1 MSKKVFI
8 ISLIVLVI
16 VAIIGYSA
24 YFFMQNTQKNTPTE
38 ALNEIASCIQN
49 ANYSE
54 IYNLITEESKNKISE
69 EQFIERNKN
78 IYDGISMTDYKIE
91 INSETEQEDG
101 TYLVDYNVYI
111 NSSSV
116 DEINFNNTSKF
127 IKNKE
132 TKKYEL
138 EWSSNFIF
146 PSLDNTDKVRVKTI
160 EAQRG
165 EILDRNGE
173 LLAGL
178 GNISSVGFVP
188 EIMNEDSERD
198 IQKVSELLDISADS
212 IKKALNANWVKP
224 DSFVPIKKISRS
236 NEELKNQL
244 LEIKGVKIS
253 RVEGRVYP
261 LAEASSHL
269 IGYVQN
275 ITAEDIQ
282 KNPDKGYSSTGV
294 IGKAGL
300 EKQYEDRL
308 RGKDGKEIY
317 IETKD
322 GIIKGTLAERKA
334 QDGENIKLTID
345 ASLQEKLY
353 NELKDDKGFFVVMHP
368 KTGEL
373 LALVSTPS
381 YDNNQFIYGMGTQK
395 WKELSEDVR
404 KPMIARYTKTYCPGS
419 TFKPITAGIGLST
432 EKLTVDDTFSYSG
445 LSWQKGSTWGD
456 YNITTLTDYN
466 SPKNIKN
473 ALIHSDN
480 IFFAQAALKI
490 GADTFTKELKK
501 IGFGEVLNLNL
512 GLSTS
517 QISNSGEIKKE
528 VGLADSGYGQGE
540 LLVNPVHM
548 ASIYSAFVN
557 NGNMIKPYLEYKE
570 DKNPE
575 ILREEV
581 FTPES
586 ANIVKEDLIQVIE
599 DSEGT
604 ARDMKIEGVTLAGK
618 TGTAELKVSKDEEAN
633 TLGWFNL
640 ITVDENTDKQ
650 YIIISM
656 VEDAREL
663 GGSHYLIKK
672 IRNLF

>member
-1 MSKKVFI
+1 
-8 ISLIVLVI
+8 
-16 VAIIGYSA
+16 
-24 YFFMQNTQKNTPTE
+24 
-38 ALNEIASCIQN
+38 
-49 ANYSE
+49 
-54 IYNLITEESKNKISE
+54 
-69 EQFIERNKN
+69 
-78 IYDGISMTDYKIE
+78 
-91 INSETEQEDG
+91 
-101 TYLVDYNVYI
+101 
-111 NSSSV
+111 
-116 DEINFNNTSKF
+116 
-127 IKNKE
+127 
-132 TKKYEL
+132 
-138 EWSSNFIF
+138 
-146 PSLDNTDKVRVKTI
+146 
-160 EAQRG
+160 
-165 EILDRNGE
+165 
-173 LLAGL
+173 
-178 GNISSVGFVP
+178 
-188 EIMNEDSERD
+188 MNEDPEED
-198 IQKVSELLDISADS
+198 IQKVAEFLDVSADS
-212 IKKALNANWVKP
+212 IKRALNANWVKP

-244 LEIKGVKIS
+244 LEIAGVKLS
-253 RVEGRVYP
+253 RVEERIYP
-261 LAEASSHL
+261 LAEASAHL

-275 ITAEDIQ
+275 ITAEDIE

-294 IGKAGL
+294 IGKSGL

-322 GIIKGTLAERKA
+322 GIIKGTI
-334 QDGENIKLTID
+334 GESKVQNGETIRLTID
-345 ASLQEKLY
+345 ASIQQKLY
-353 NELKDDKGFFVVMHP
+353 NELKEDKGLFVVMQP

-381 YDNNQFIYGMGTQK
+381 YDNNQFIYGMGTEK
-395 WKELSEDVR
+395 WKEISEDER

-419 TFKPITAGIGLST
+419 TFKPITAAIGLST
-432 EKLTVDDTFSYSG
+432 GKITEDDTFSYSG

-466 SPKNIKN
+466 SPKNIRN

-490 GADTFTKELKK
+490 GADTFTQELKK

-557 NGNMIKPYLEYKE
+557 DGNMVKPYLEYKDE
-570 DKNPE
+570 KSPE
-575 ILREEV
+575 YLREEA
-581 FTPES
+581 FTAES
-586 ANIVKEDLIQVIE
+586 ANIVKDDLIQVIE
-599 DSEGT
+599 NPEGT
-604 ARDMKIEGVTLAGK
+604 AKDMKINGITLAGK
-618 TGTAELKVSKDEEAN
+618 TGTAELKISKDENAN

-650 YIIISM
+650 YVIVSM

-663 GGSHYLIKK
+663 GGSHYLIGK
-672 IRNLF
+672 IRKLF